1 MGYVKYAALV
11 ALTGLFFFGCSGASK
26 VESSL
31 NNSTIKIDGSQSDWT
46 GSLQTVKDDNVAYGF
61 KNDGQNLY
69 LCLVTSDAQKAL
81 RILTMGLT
89 VWLDPGSSKDEI
101 GVKFPLRP
109 ERGEMGDFR
118 MQRPDSGSFRDRA
131 KRIENLISRQQEL
144 TVTNKDDL
152 PLYTSELATAKDFQ
166 AAVSYN
172 NDQFVYELKVPLEG
186 NSNAQT
192 VLKAKPGDDV
202 KVKIET
208 GKMDM
213 QQRGGGMR
221 MGSGGGEGGERPR
234 GGGGNWGGGGGRR
247 GGGQGERGGARRNF
261 QPIEYNFDVSLAK

>member
-1 MGYVKYAALV
+1 MKYFRYAAV
-11 ALTGLFFFGCSGASK
+11 VILTGVFFIGCSGASK

-31 NNSTIKIDGSQSDWT
+31 SNNPIKIDGSQSDWA

-69 LCLVTSDAQKAL
+69 LCLVTSDATKAL

-89 VWLDPGSSKDEI
+89 VWLDPGSSRDEI

-109 ERGEMGDFR
+109 ERGQMGDFR
-118 MQRPDSGSFRDRA
+118 MQRPDSGNIRDRA
-131 KRIENLISRQQEL
+131 KRIENLISMQQEL
-144 TVTNKDDL
+144 TVTTKDDL

-186 NSNAQT
+186 NSNAQAF
-192 VLKAKPGDDV
+192 LKAKPGDDIN
-202 KVKIET
+202 VKIEG
-208 GKMDM
+208 GKFNM

-221 MGSGGGEGGERPR
+221 MGSGGGQGGERP
-234 GGGGNWGGGGGRR
+234 GGGAWGGGGGRR
-247 GGGQGERGGARRNF
+247 GGRGQGERGGAGRNF